1 MEDKSV
7 TEPAEMTDEQL
18 SKKATSVKEALA
30 ALRKE
35 EDVLKKE
42 QSKRDGEAV
51 VEVDEVTAPKQHV
64 HSD

>member
-51 VEVDEVTAPKQHV
+51 VADEVTAPKQHV